1 MQMAVAG
8 ASEQLVELLS
18 RAARTQDG
26 EVRLLT
32 SSEVARVLGRHR
44 NWVQRN
50 AARLGGLRL
59 PDSDEWR
66 FTPGGVAAG
75 LLASQ
80 DDAAAVGR
88 DDRPAVAGRA
98 GGRRLAYPPAKKTLA
113 DRPRRAEPNSRGEPD
128 APASTWKR

>member
-1 MQMAVAG
+1 MAVAA

-18 RAARTQDG
+18 HAARTESG

-32 SSEVARVLGRHR
+32 SGEVARVLGRHR

-59 PDSDEWR
+59 PDSEEWR
-66 FTPGGVAAG
+66 FTPRGVADG
-75 LLASQ
+75 LIASQ
-80 DDAAAVGR
+80 DEAAAVAR
-88 DDRPAVAGRA
+88 DDRPVVAGRA
-98 GGRRLAYPPAKKTLA
+98 GGRRLAYPPAKQTLA
-113 DRPRRAEPNSRGEPD
+113 DRPRRVDPDPRGEPD